1 MFTMTL
7 LTTTLQPATLLTPQT
22 LPIPHVDP
30 LPLPGPVWL
39 FTALLL
45 VVFTLHVIAMNSA
58 LGGGLWTLWNYLLG
72 RHSDHPYSRRLANE
86 LSQMLPTFLAFTVT
100 LGVAALL
107 FVQVLF
113 GNFLYTSSILIGSLW
128 LAVIPLVMV
137 AYYGFYYFSYT
148 AEQGKGIAGCVLAI
162 SVCVLLC
169 IAFILVNNIT
179 LMLSPA
185 RWLAMY
191 RAHPNGWNL
200 NLCDHSVIP
209 RYLHIVN
216 GAIAVFSAILAQ
228 FGMRKLKAD
237 AEYGRW
243 LVQRAALVFAAC
255 TGLQFLLG
263 MWLLLAIPRDIA
275 MLLLRDPLAG
285 SVFGLALISVISSM
299 LLILLGSLSPKP
311 APLVNAG
318 FAISLV
324 TLFLMVSLRYLLRMA
339 YLRPYLH
346 LEALAVR
353 PQVGVIAIFLLL
365 FVGGL
370 ATVGY
375 MLWLVSRGAKTRV
388 RTTVTN

>member
-1 MFTMTL
+1 M
-7 LTTTLQPATLLTPQT
+7 QT

-45 VVFTLHVIAMNSA
+45 VVFTLHVAAMNSA
-58 LGGGLWTLWNYLLG
+58 LGGALWTLWNYLRG
-72 RHSDHPYSRRLANE
+72 RHAKHPHSRRLANE
-86 LSQMLPTFLAFTVT
+86 LAHLLPTFLAFTVT

-113 GNFLYTSSILIGSLW
+113 GNFLYTSSILIGALW

-148 AEQGKGIAGCVLAI
+148 AERGKGIAGCVLAV
-162 SVCVLLC
+162 SVCVLLG
-169 IAFILVNNIT
+169 IAFIFVNNMT
-179 LMLSPA
+179 LMLSPG

-200 NLCDHSVIP
+200 NLGDHSVIP
-209 RYLHIVN
+209 RYLHHIN
-216 GAIAVFSAILAQ
+216 GAVALFSSLLT
-228 FGMRKLKAD
+228 FLGMRKMKTS

-263 MWLLLAIPRDIA
+263 MWLLLAIPREIA
-275 MLLLRDPLAG
+275 MVLLRDPLSGA
-285 SVFGLALISVISSM
+285 VFGLSLVSVISAM
-299 LLILLGSLSPKP
+299 LLILLGSLAEKP
-311 APLVNAG
+311 GPLVYAG
-318 FAISLV
+318 FGMSLV
-324 TLFLMVSLRYLLRMA
+324 TLFLMVSMRYLLRLA
-339 YLRPYLH
+339 YLKPYANLG
-346 LEALAVR
+346 ALAVR
-353 PQVGVIAIFLLL
+353 PQIGVIVIFLLL

-375 MLWLVSRGAKTRV
+375 MLWLVARGARARV
-388 RTTVTN
+388 SAMAPY